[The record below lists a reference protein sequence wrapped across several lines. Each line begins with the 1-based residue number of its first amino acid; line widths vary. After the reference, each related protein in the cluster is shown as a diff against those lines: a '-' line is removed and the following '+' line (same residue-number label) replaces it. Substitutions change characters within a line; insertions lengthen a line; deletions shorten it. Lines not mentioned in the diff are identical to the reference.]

1 MKNICFIINRKVND
15 EVNRKMGKK
24 IKDKCITNRLYIYN
38 RLRLPILNNLNQI
51 VDFNGILKF

>member
-1 MKNICFIINRKVND
+1 MKKIDVIINRKVND

-24 IKDKCITNRLYIYN
+24 IKDECITNRMYIYS

-51 VDFNGILKF
+51 VDFNGILKI